1 MKTTANQL
9 RETQAKRI
17 KKLFKSATSNKHKT
31 ILSLFDKSGVWSKPY
46 KDAGYTVI
54 QVDIQNR
61 NSIDVFELMDDV
73 MKQVVEGKSEG
84 INVNV
89 YGILAAPPCTD
100 FAGSGARWWKGK
112 EKQPANYDN
121 KHTFEFKNTL
131 EHSVAMVYCIEEIV
145 AQLNPVFWVIEN
157 PVGRLGKLVPEIG
170 KPWYFQPS
178 DFGDPYTKKTG
189 LWGKFNIPQK
199 APVLPLFS
207 SIIQSKMGSKDK
219 DKRSK
224 TPAGFA
230 KAFFK
235 ANQ

>member
-1 MKTTANQL
+1 MKPTANQL
-9 RETQAKRI
+9 MGKQAKRI
-17 KKLFKSATSNKHKT
+17 KKLFKSATSNKEKT

-54 QVDIQNR
+54 QVDLAYGD
-61 NSIDVFELMDDV
+61 DVFEIMVDATQ
-73 MKQVVEGKSEG
+73 QVAEGKQEG
-84 INVNV
+84 IKVNV

-112 EKQPANYDN
+112 EKQPANYEN
-121 KHTFEFKNTL
+121 KHTIGFKNTL

-145 AQLNPVFWVIEN
+145 AQLDPVFWVIEN
-157 PVGRLGKLVPEIG
+157 PVGRLGKLVPDIG

-178 DFGDPYTKKTG
+178 DFGDLYTKKTG
-189 LWGKFNIPQK
+189 LWGKFNIPK
-199 APVLPLFS
+199 KTPVLPLLG
-207 SIIQSKMGSKDK
+207 SIMQSKMGSKDK

-230 KAFFK
+230 KAFFE